1 MAEEPR
7 QPHESPQES
16 ASSAPADAPAKE
28 AALGVA
34 ADGSLAG
41 AAGQA
46 GAALASETGEPG
58 APIPADAVDPD
69 LLRLSV
75 PIPRRHP
82 GLALAVLVVCGLL
95 LFRLRTDLLYAVQP
109 TEPRELGSVGLTV
122 KNLQLADTVGQYVA
136 VSGIPDH
143 RNALAFDPKGGRP
156 RQHVF
161 RLLGT
166 ASRLLITAPA
176 AGPPPLQNRWNGRL
190 RRFDELS
197 FFDTVRAAWGSTQ
210 ALRAVDI
217 AKLRAMVPGAL
228 PVPFNTT
235 DRAGEPLTL
244 GGQQDLL
251 VDVLFPD
258 DVRVLL
264 SKEKV
269 PSLADADHEV
279 ERFGLPHGPGVETK
293 DGYGYVLRLPAA
305 GPERQRVLAHIDA
318 QGVWLWHRVETYRAP
333 VGAVQVTPAGL
344 LLPGPDALPQPVR
357 YRVPAEPLA
366 VEGAKPAS
374 PSVPVVLLPQKEPST
389 LILWEQLEAVQ
400 IHEPMNIAADALVV
414 VHGETPKSVF
424 WTLPMAALL
433 VLCALFNLW
442 YLARAL
448 RRPAASEDVSAA

>member
-7 QPHESPQES
+7 QPHESPQEP
-16 ASSAPADAPAKE
+16 ATAAEADAGTKPGATGTAE
-28 AALGVA
+28 AA
-34 ADGSLAG
+34 AG
-41 AAGQA
+41 AVET
-46 GAALASETGEPG
+46 AAAEPG
-58 APIPADAVDPD
+58 APIPPDAVDPD

-75 PIPRRHP
+75 PLPRRHP
-82 GLALAVLVVCGLL
+82 GVALAVLVVCGLL
-95 LFRLRTDLLYAVQP
+95 LFRLRTELRYALQANEPQDLGQ
-109 TEPRELGSVGLTV
+109 VGLAL
-122 KNLQLADTVGQYVA
+122 KGAQLAASVDGYVA
-136 VSGIPDH
+136 LSGIPDH

-166 ASRLLITAPA
+166 GSRVLVTAPA
-176 AGPPPLQNRWNGRL
+176 AGPAPHRDRWSGRL

-197 FFDTVRAAWGSTQ
+197 FFDTVRSAWAATQ
-210 ALRAVDI
+210 VLRALDLG
-217 AKLRAMVPGAL
+217 KLRGMAPGAL
-228 PVPFNTT
+228 PVPLNTS
-235 DRAGEPLTL
+235 DRAGEPLSIT
-244 GGQQDLL
+244 GQQDLL

-293 DGYGYVLRLPAA
+293 DGYGYVLRLPAS
-305 GPERQRVLAHIDA
+305 GPERQRVLAQIDA
-318 QGVWLWHRVETYRAP
+318 QGVWLWHRVETYRVPA
-333 VGAVQVTPAGL
+333 GAVQVTPAGL

-357 YRVPAEPLA
+357 YRLPTVPAVA
-366 VEGAKPAS
+366 DATKPAA
-374 PSVPVVLLPQKEPST
+374 PAPTPVLLLPQKDPAT

-400 IHEPMNIAADALVV
+400 IHEPMNIAADALVL

-424 WTLPMAALL
+424 WTLPMAGLL
-433 VLCALFNLW
+433 LLCALFNAW

-448 RRPAASEDVSAA
+448 RRSPGSEEPAAA

>member
-7 QPHESPQES
+7 QPHESPQET
-16 ASSAPADAPAKE
+16 APSADADARAKQGAGGATVDAQPSGFQGASLVD
-28 AALGVA
+28 AA
-34 ADGSLAG
+34 
-41 AAGQA
+41 
-46 GAALASETGEPG
+46 EPG

-82 GLALAVLVVCGLL
+82 GVALAVLIVCGLL
-95 LFRLRTDLLYAVQP
+95 LFRLRTELRYALQSNEPQDLGRVGLALNGAQ
-109 TEPRELGSVGLTV
+109 LAGSV
-122 KNLQLADTVGQYVA
+122 DRYVA
-136 VSGIPDH
+136 LAGIPDH

-166 ASRLLITAPA
+166 TSRVFVTAQA
-176 AGPPPLQNRWNGRL
+176 AGQAPYRDGWHGRL

-197 FFDTVRAAWGSTQ
+197 FFDTVRMAWAATQ
-210 ALRAVDI
+210 VSRAVDLG
-217 AKLRAMVPGAL
+217 KLRQMAPGAL
-228 PVPFNTT
+228 PVPLSTT
-235 DRAGEPLTL
+235 DRAGEPMTV

-269 PSLADADHEV
+269 PSLPDADHEI

-293 DGYGYVLRLPAA
+293 DGYGYVLRLPSQ

-318 QGVWLWHRVETYRAP
+318 LGVWLWHRVETYRVPA
-333 VGAVQVTPAGL
+333 GAVQVTPAGL
-344 LLPGPDALPQPVR
+344 MLPGPDALPQPVR
-357 YRVPAEPLA
+357 YRVPAEPPA
-366 VEGAKPAS
+366 IEGAKPPAAAQA
-374 PSVPVVLLPQKEPST
+374 PALLLPQKEPST

-400 IHEPMNIAADALVV
+400 IHEPMNVAADALVL

-433 VLCALFNLW
+433 VICALFNLW
-442 YLARAL
+442 YLVRAL
-448 RRPAASEDVSAA
+448 RRASGSDEATAA